1 MQDAGCKFSA
11 SPAQHLPRGC
21 STGRE
26 PPTSHHCLRFVDG
39 FLHTIIITLSIC
51 APSFKKQWENW
62 NSIYSLYKHV
72 SIDNVWKCM
81 VCKTPSSEDL
91 CREACRFQEETIC
104 LLRQFETCIK
114 FIVVLKYYWAIPS
127 LNVIHQTWFTCLVC
141 SCSAPTVFAGR
152 LLHNLIQTAR
162 GRGMERTTDG
172 QKLSQGSVW
181 EGTSWKLEPNLYNL
195 QSLPFIQTCRI
206 KIIPCRA
213 ITMEPDSFINWL
225 IN

>member
-1 MQDAGCKFSA
+1 
-11 SPAQHLPRGC
+11 
-21 STGRE
+21 
-26 PPTSHHCLRFVDG
+26 
-39 FLHTIIITLSIC
+39 
-51 APSFKKQWENW
+51 
-62 NSIYSLYKHV
+62 
-72 SIDNVWKCM
+72 M

-127 LNVIHQTWFTCLVC
+127 LNIKHQTWFPCLVC

-162 GRGMERTTDG
+162 ARGMERTTDG